1 MVLWVNMVSDA
12 VPSFALGYDV
22 AEADIM
28 KERPRNPNES
38 VLANYTWS
46 RVLIRGMFMGVMV
59 YASFLLAAQS
69 GMTSNE
75 AQTVA
80 FLTLVYGQLWHV
92 FDARSS
98 STLFR
103 RNPFGNPRL
112 VLAVLFA
119 GISSYLITIIPFFNT
134 VIGTAQLPMN
144 VYLMVLF
151 IPALPTLILSSL
163 KELLKIKIW

>member
-1 MVLWVNMVSDA
+1 MLRRD
-12 VPSFALGYDV
+12 Y
-22 AEADIM
+22 
-28 KERPRNPNES
+28 
-38 VLANYTWS
+38 
-46 RVLIRGMFMGVMV
+46 
-59 YASFLLAAQS
+59 FL
-69 GMTSNE
+69 
-75 AQTVA
+75 
-80 FLTLVYGQLWHV
+80 Y

-151 IPALPTLILSSL
+151 ILALPTLILSSL
-163 KELLKIKIW
+163 KELLKIKIWQYETLGDCLCSPLVVFMDINIFLSIA